1 MSKKNKIIISVIV
14 VIAILA
20 VCVFAY
26 EKTTNKKEEKSVVSE
41 NVEQED
47 EQLQEENTV
56 ENEVIVDDV
65 VEDNTIEEPNED
77 IQGAQVP
84 SQETTTLP
92 DSTSVYQSQGV
103 YEKDSDVGTTNKK
116 EEAIELVKQ
125 TWGEDNT
132 VTFSCD
138 SVTTEGE
145 YIIAVTSLETAT
157 VRNYFR
163 VNLSTKSVEVE
174 Y

>member
-1 MSKKNKIIISVIV
+1 MSKKNKIIIGIV
-14 VIAILA
+14 AVIAILA

-26 EKTTNKKEEKSVVSE
+26 EKTTTKKEENPVVNE
-41 NVEQED
+41 NVEQE
-47 EQLQEENTV
+47 ETMQEENTV
-56 ENEVIVDDV
+56 ENEVVVDDV
-65 VEDNTIEEPNED
+65 VEEPEED

-84 SQETTTLP
+84 SQEITTLP
-92 DSTSVYQSQGV
+92 DSTSVYQSQDV

-125 TWGEDNT
+125 TWGEDST